1 MYIVLDTLTND
12 AIGPFDTDHDAY
24 IFCLE
29 AADLVAD
36 SDISNFDIHELL
48 EPQEWAL
55 NNLDTE
61 DMDKILT
68 ASNTKETPKVEPI
81 SYKRGEDD
89 VDNDTENETVISSVS
104 N

>member
-1 MYIVLDTLTND
+1 MYVVYDTVTND
-12 AIGPFDTDHDAY
+12 VIGPFETDHDAA

-36 SDISNFDIHELL
+36 TDSSNFDILELL

-55 NNLDTE
+55 NNLENE
-61 DMDKILT
+61 DMDKVLI
-68 ASNTKETPKVEPI
+68 ASNTKVTPTIKAI
-81 SYKRGEDD
+81 TYKRGEDD
-89 VDNDTENETVISSVS
+89 VDNDTENETVISAVS

>member
-24 IFCLE
+24 IFCQE
-29 AADLVAD
+29 AADLLAD
-36 SDISNFDIHELL
+36 NDITNFDIHELL

-55 NNLDTE
+55 NNLDNE
-61 DMDKILT
+61 DMDKVLT
-68 ASNTKETPKVEPI
+68 ASNSKETKQVQPI
-81 SYKRGEDD
+81 SYRKEELN
-89 VDNDTENETVISSVS
+89 VDNDNEDETVVSTVS

>member
-81 SYKRGEDD
+81 SYKRGEPD
-89 VDNDTENETVISSVS
+89 VNNDSEDETVYSTVS
-104 N
+104 D